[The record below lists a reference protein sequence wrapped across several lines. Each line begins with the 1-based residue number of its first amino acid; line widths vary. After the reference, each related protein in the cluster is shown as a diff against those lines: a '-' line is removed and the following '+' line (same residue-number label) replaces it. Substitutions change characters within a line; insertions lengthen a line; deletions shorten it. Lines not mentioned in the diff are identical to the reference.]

1 MTASERERETYVCAL
16 FVLVRWGEGGRVG
29 FAETHKGA
37 SVVHLSDELV
47 AFAQGRVVL
56 LLDELEG
63 FLPGQ
68 VNPLYRQEFF

>member
-1 MTASERERETYVCAL
+1 M
-16 FVLVRWGEGGRVG
+16 G